1 MNKELESLQAEHK
14 RLRKQFSNIRHFI
27 KGSIMECNR
36 TCGKPTCKCSKG
48 HKHIAYY
55 LSLTR
60 ENKTLLIY
68 IPHSSL
74 KLANKWADNYKRL
87 KSIIDALAMLN
98 LEILKKSKPHG

>member
-1 MNKELESLQAEHK
+1 MDKELESLQAEHK
-14 RLRKQFSNIRHFI
+14 RLRKHLSNIRHFI
-27 KGSIMECNR
+27 KGSIMECQR

-55 LSLTR
+55 LSLKR

-68 IPHSSL
+68 IPRSSL

-98 LEILKKSKPHG
+98 LEILKKSKPQG